1 MKILALGDPHCGHRV
16 GLTPPGFDAPDSHK
30 HYYPFRR
37 MVWDW
42 FGSTIDKIGPVD
54 LALWNGDLIDG
65 EGSKSGGSEHLD
77 TSPEEQVEMAVACCR
92 RVEAR
97 DHLFTFGTAYHTGKS
112 ADYERQ
118 VADRIGGP
126 IADTQHFQC
135 NGVNFNARHH
145 VGNSQ
150 VPYGRG
156 TAQYREAIWN
166 ALNAAAGLEPR
177 AQVLLR
183 SHVHYHVA
191 VQDAQRLTMTL
202 PCLQG
207 PGSKFGRRCTGEV
220 TMGMVLFEV
229 APDSRWS
236 WQLYH
241 LNLVHVAPQVL
252 VFGDSATTETSS

>member
-1 MKILALGDPHCGHRV
+1 MRILALGDLHCGHRV
-16 GLTPPGFDAPDSHK
+16 GLTPPGFDAPETHK

-42 FGSTIDKIGPVD
+42 YAALADRIGEVD
-54 LALWNGDLIDG
+54 VALWNGDMIDG
-65 EGSKSGGSEHLD
+65 EGAKSGGSEHLD

-92 RVEAR
+92 KVRAKQ
-97 DHLFTFGTAYHTGKS
+97 HLFTFGTAYHTGKA

-126 IADTQHFQC
+126 ISDIQHFQV

-150 VPYGRG
+150 VPYGRS

-177 AQVLLR
+177 ANILLR

-207 PGSKFGRRCTGEV
+207 PGSKFGRRCTGEI
-220 TMGMVLFEV
+220 TMGAVLFEV
-229 APDSRWS
+229 SQAGAWS
-236 WQLYH
+236 WQLQH
-241 LNLVHVAPQVL
+241 LNLVPTAPTLL
-252 VFGDSATTETSS
+252 VFREEEATA